1 METVNVDVKSKMSQV
16 AKKAWITIRAKKL
29 AGQANQVVAV
39 LEIKHEK
46 QKKRVK
52 EVKEKNE
59 KEIVEKATA
68 WEKRELDELNGVEL
82 VKLARGNGKR
92 VERNLVKQG
101 FEAAER
107 AIQFG
112 EILKGIS
119 IENGT
124 SGYKKEDV

>member
-1 METVNVDVKSKMSQV
+1 MSQA

-29 AGQANQVVAV
+29 AGQANQAVAV
-39 LEIKHEK
+39 LEIKQEK
-46 QKKRVK
+46 QKKKVK
-52 EVKEKNE
+52 EVKEKTE

-68 WEKRELDELNGVEL
+68 WEKRELDDLNGVEL

-107 AIQFG
+107 AIQIG
-112 EILKGIS
+112 KILKGIS